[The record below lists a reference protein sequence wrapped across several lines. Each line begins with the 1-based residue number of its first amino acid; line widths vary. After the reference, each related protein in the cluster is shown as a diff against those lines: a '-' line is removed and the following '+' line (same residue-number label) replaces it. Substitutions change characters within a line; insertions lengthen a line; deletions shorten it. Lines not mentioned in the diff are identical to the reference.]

1 MNSVDIYFVDRK
13 IWSALS
19 TSLLTALFMWVA
31 YIVLRTVDKFVITP
45 MRIKRIMN
53 GQGVKGPSSHLIL
66 GNLPELTMLKEAATK
81 KDMKTGDYDIVS
93 HVQPF
98 HVQNCQA
105 YGKSYLWWFGWEP
118 RITITDLNLIKQV
131 LPNKEHAF
139 TKSQMML
146 KFTMPVIGKG
156 LVTTDGEEWAL
167 HRRIVN
173 PAFHHEKLKA
183 MVIPMEKSASSMADE
198 WEKKVRDG
206 GGNVELEVGDYMT
219 HVTADIIA
227 LTAFGSNYEKG
238 KKVFEQQVAL
248 LNLTDQRY
256 KQQFSAIPGYSFLPI
271 PLNIKI
277 FLTQIAISKSLKKI
291 IQSRT
296 DMVKGANISYG
307 NDLLGLMLSAA
318 IEETI
323 IKGRKVHFGMQALID
338 NCKTFF
344 IAGHETTSTL
354 LTWTMMLLGSHI
366 IWQERAREEVIK
378 VCGHGDHPI
387 DANMLDKL
395 KTLTMILNETLRLF
409 SPFSNLTREAA
420 MDIKLGDLQIP
431 KGLNLYIPRLAIH
444 HDLELWGADVHEF
457 KPERFVDGI
466 AKASKNPL
474 AFMPFSFGPR
484 FCVGQGFALEEAKLV
499 LVVILQRFRFHLS
512 PNYRHAPYDKV
523 TVKPKYGVPM
533 ILECL

>member
-1 MNSVDIYFVDRK
+1 MNSVDIYFGDRK
-13 IWSALS
+13 IWAALS
-19 TSLLTALFMWVA
+19 TSLLTALLMWVA
-31 YIVLRTVDKFVITP
+31 YIVLGTVDKFVITP

-53 GQGVKGPSSHLIL
+53 SQGVKGPSSHLFL
-66 GNLPELTMLKEAATK
+66 GNLPEMTMLQEAATK
-81 KDMKTGDYDIVS
+81 NDMKTDDYDIVS

-98 HVQNCQA
+98 HVQNYQA

-131 LPNKEHAF
+131 LPNKDHAF

-146 KFTMPVIGKG
+146 KFSMPVIGKG

-173 PAFHHEKLKA
+173 PAFHHDKLKA
-183 MVIPMEKSASSMADE
+183 MLIPMEKSASSMADE

-206 GGNVELEVGDYMT
+206 GGNVEFEVGDYMT

-248 LNLTDQRY
+248 INLIDQRY
-256 KQQFSAIPGYSFLPI
+256 KQQF
-271 PLNIKI
+271 
-277 FLTQIAISKSLKKI
+277 
-291 IQSRT
+291 R
-296 DMVKGANISYG
+296 ANISYG

-318 IEETI
+318 IEETT

-344 IAGHETTSTL
+344 IAGYETTSTL
-354 LTWTMMLLGSHI
+354 LTWAMMLLGSHT
-366 IWQERAREEVIK
+366 IWQERAREEIIK
-378 VCGHGDHPI
+378 VYGHGDHPI

-395 KTLTMILNETLRLF
+395 KTLTMILNETLHLF
-409 SPFSNLTREAA
+409 SPFSSQSREAA
-420 MDIKLGDLQIP
+420 MDMKLGDIHIP
-431 KGLNLYIPRLAIH
+431 KGLNIYIPRLAIH
-444 HDLELWGADVHEF
+444 HDPELWGADVHEF

-466 AKASKNPL
+466 VKAGKNPL

>member
-1 MNSVDIYFVDRK
+1 
-13 IWSALS
+13 
-19 TSLLTALFMWVA
+19 
-31 YIVLRTVDKFVITP
+31 

-53 GQGVKGPSSHLIL
+53 SQGVKGPSSHFLL
-66 GNLPELTMLKEAATK
+66 GNLPEITMLEEAETK

-98 HVQNCQA
+98 NVQYCLMVLIVFRKRSEHPREVNDYVENFVQETQNLQFR
-105 YGKSYLWWFGWEP
+105 KSYLWWLGWEP
-118 RITITDLNLIKQV
+118 RITITDLDLIKQV
-131 LPNKEHAF
+131 LPNKDHAF

-146 KFTMPVIGKG
+146 KFMMPVIGKG

-183 MVIPMEKSASSMADE
+183 MVIPMEKSASSMAHE

-219 HVTADIIA
+219 RVTADIIA

-248 LNLTDQRY
+248 MNLTDQR
-256 KQQFSAIPGYSFLPI
+256 
-271 PLNIKI
+271 
-277 FLTQIAISKSLKKI
+277 
-291 IQSRT
+291 
-296 DMVKGANISYG
+296 DMVKGANVSYG
-307 NDLLGLMLSAA
+307 NDLLGLMLSAT
-318 IEETI
+318 IEETV
-323 IKGRKVHFGMQALID
+323 IKGGKVHFGMQVLID

-344 IAGHETTSTL
+344 IEGHETTSTL
-354 LTWTMMLLGSHI
+354 LTWAMMLLGSHT
-366 IWQERAREEVIK
+366 IWQERAREEVIE

-387 DANMLDKL
+387 DANMLNKL
-395 KTLTMILNETLRLF
+395 KTLTMILNETLRVF
-409 SPFSNLTREAA
+409 SPISDQTKEAA
-420 MDIKLGDLQIP
+420 MDMKLGDLHIP
-431 KGLNLYIPRLAIH
+431 KGLNIYIPRLAIH
-444 HDLELWGADVHEF
+444 HDPELWGADVHEF

-466 AKASKNPL
+466 AKASKNPF

-512 PNYRHAPYDKV
+512 PNYRHAPHDKV
-523 TVKPKYGVPM
+523 TVKPKCGVPM